1 MLAGGLH
8 ARSYS
13 NIHLA
18 CGPLGLGEDCAG
30 LGSIGLAFKELDIP
44 FKYNFASEKEDA
56 IRCIHHTLHPEL
68 ETKLF
73 FNDLA
78 ERDNKKAPGCHVYGF
93 GGPCQPWSP
102 AGKEEGI
109 NDARGCVLF
118 NCMDYVKQKRPPL
131 IVMENVASLMHKY
144 KPVLDALTKLL
155 SAYGYEVKTKELNTA
170 DFGLPQHRVRVYL
183 IAVHTTCL
191 WCPITFPTPEVCST
205 TTKALLSKTCVSH
218 WGSKDKSSLPSNACQ
233 KLRQAKKEAKARG
246 ISPRKED
253 VFVDVDAGKGFH
265 TMIISLRLAP
275 LPPTTPYHDENQLRQ
290 LGANL
295 GQLWANFGPTNHI
308 TSLAPSWA
316 NLG

>member
-30 LGSIGLAFKELDIP
+30 LGSIGLAFKELDVP

-109 NDARGCVLF
+109 NRRSRLCAFQL
-118 NCMDYVKQKRPPL
+118 
-131 IVMENVASLMHKY
+131 
-144 KPVLDALTKLL
+144 
-155 SAYGYEVKTKELNTA
+155 YGLREAEAPTA
-170 DFGLPQHRVRVYL
+170 NPHGKCGLP
-183 IAVHTTCL
+183 
-191 WCPITFPTPEVCST
+191 
-205 TTKALLSKTCVSH
+205 
-218 WGSKDKSSLPSNACQ
+218 
-233 KLRQAKKEAKARG
+233 
-246 ISPRKED
+246 
-253 VFVDVDAGKGFH
+253 DA
-265 TMIISLRLAP
+265 
-275 LPPTTPYHDENQLRQ
+275 
-290 LGANL
+290 
-295 GQLWANFGPTNHI
+295 
-308 TSLAPSWA
+308 
-316 NLG
+316 

>member
-30 LGSIGLAFKELDIP
+30 LGSIGLAFKALDVP
-44 FKYNFASEKEDA
+44 FEYNFASEKEDA
-56 IRCIHHTLHPEL
+56 IRCIHRTLHPEL
-68 ETKLF
+68 KRKLF

-109 NDARGCVLF
+109 NDPRGCVLF

-131 IVMENVASLMHKY
+131 VLMENVASLMHKY
-144 KPVLDALTKLL
+144 KPVLDAITKLL
-155 SAYGYEVKTKELNTA
+155 SAYGYEVKSKELNTS

-191 WCPITFPTPEVCST
+191 RCPITSPTPEPCST

-218 WGSKDKSSLPSNACQ
+218 WGSKGKSSLPSKACQ
-233 KLRQAKKEAKARG
+233 KVQLAKKEAGLRG
-246 ISPRKED
+246 ISRAKRMSSWMLMP
-253 VFVDVDAGKGFH
+253 GKGS
-265 TMIISLRLAP
+265 I
-275 LPPTTPYHDENQLRQ
+275 Q
-290 LGANL
+290 
-295 GQLWANFGPTNHI
+295 
-308 TSLAPSWA
+308 
-316 NLG
+316 